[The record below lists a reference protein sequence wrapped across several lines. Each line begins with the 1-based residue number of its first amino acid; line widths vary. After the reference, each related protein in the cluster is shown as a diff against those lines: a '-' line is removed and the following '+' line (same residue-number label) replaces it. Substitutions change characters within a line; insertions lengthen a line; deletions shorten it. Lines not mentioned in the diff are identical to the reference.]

1 VGDQS
6 DLSDASLGDAAG
18 SSDHERFMRHAIA
31 LGRRGST
38 AGDGGPFGAVIVRDG
53 RIIGEGWNR
62 VIATRDPTAHGEM
75 VAIRDACRRIGS
87 ISLEGC
93 VLYTSGQPCPMC
105 LGALYWARI
114 ERVYYGFSI
123 QDAARIGFDD
133 QFIHE
138 QLARPAEQ
146 RAIPEIAL
154 LRAEALEI
162 LEAYA
167 ADPGRVR
174 Y

>member
-6 DLSDASLGDAAG
+6 DLSDGRLGDAAG
-18 SSDHERFMRHAIA
+18 SSDHVRFMRHAIA

-133 QFIHE
+133 QFIHA

-146 RAIPEIAL
+146 RAIPEISL

>member
-62 VIATRDPTAHGEM
+62 VIAARDPTAHGEM

-146 RAIPEIAL
+146 RAIPEISL